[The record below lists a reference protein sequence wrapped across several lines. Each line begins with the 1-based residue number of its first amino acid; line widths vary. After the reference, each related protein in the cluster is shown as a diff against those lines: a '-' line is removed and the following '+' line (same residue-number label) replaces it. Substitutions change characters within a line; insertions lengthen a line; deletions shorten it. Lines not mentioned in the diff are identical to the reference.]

1 MQTIESTETK
11 SITKSR
17 YRGEPVTSNYK
28 YYERENRYNSSGAS
42 PVVIEVRNNYR
53 KWKTFLKTLFLI
65 FTDIAVLFARTHHGA
80 NFPYMVSLI
89 LILGFIV

>member
-11 SITKSR
+11 SVTKSR
-17 YRGEPVTSNYK
+17 YRGDPMATNYK

-53 KWKTFLKTLFLI
+53 K
-65 FTDIAVLFARTHHGA
+65 
-80 NFPYMVSLI
+80 
-89 LILGFIV
+89 